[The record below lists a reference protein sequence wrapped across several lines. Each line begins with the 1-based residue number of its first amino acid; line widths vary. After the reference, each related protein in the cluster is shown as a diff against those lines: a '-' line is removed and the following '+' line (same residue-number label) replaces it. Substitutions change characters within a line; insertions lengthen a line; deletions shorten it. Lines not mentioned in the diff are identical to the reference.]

1 MGLDMDMDTTSERGL
16 LMPSLRLRLTLLFS
30 MVPMDTLVLAMLD
43 TEDLATLPMLDILI
57 PVMDTLPTPHT
68 PMDTTL
74 ARGLLMLIPRLRLTL
89 LCFMVPMDTHILGDM
104 LDMDMVDMLGANK

>member
-1 MGLDMDMDTTSERGL
+1 MDTPMGDMDMDTTLARGL

-43 TEDLATLPMLDILI
+43 TEDLDTLPMLDILI
-57 PVMDTLPTPHT
+57 GDMDTLPTPHT

-74 ARGLLMLIPRLRLTL
+74 ARGLLMLSPRPRLIPL
-89 LCFMVPMDTHILGDM
+89 FSMVPMDTLV
-104 LDMDMVDMLGANK
+104 LA